1 MSLKAKITSSLL
13 ALTVATIA
21 VAGSVE
27 TAAAKKLTN
36 AEAAAIA
43 GIGGFVLGA
52 AIANA
57 NRGPDHYGDHRS
69 SWERH
74 VDRCYAR
81 YRTYDE
87 STDTYVGFDGQYH
100 YCRL

>member
-1 MSLKAKITSSLL
+1 MSLKTKITSSLL
-13 ALTVATIA
+13 ALTVAGIA
-21 VAGSVE
+21 IAGAIQPSS
-27 TAAAKKLTN
+27 AKKLTN

-52 AIANA
+52 AIANS
-57 NRGPDHYGDHRS
+57 NRGPDYYGDHRS

-81 YRTYDE
+81 YQSYDHR
-87 STDTYVGFDGQYH
+87 TDTYFGFDGQYH